1 MPGVKKP
8 YLIGLVVLLIGL
20 GWMSLMAYVNSRT
33 TALEVRVSGKLDEV
47 RFYREAYSDQS
58 VASIVTHGQDVAAV
72 VELVNSADA
81 PLFRQGEPTLYYFE
95 VVKGGSA
102 LRGRTICCS
111 TGFANKRAYLTI
123 RDARDWDLY
132 IPER

>member
-1 MPGVKKP
+1 VKKP

-20 GWMSLMAYVNSRT
+20 GWTLFMAYVNSRT
-33 TALEVRVSGKLDEV
+33 TTLEVRVSGKLDEV
-47 RFYREAYSDQS
+47 RFYQEGHSDQP
-58 VASIVTHGQDVAAV
+58 VATIVTHGQDVAAE
-72 VELVNSADA
+72 VEFGNSVDA
-81 PLFRQGEPTLYYFE
+81 PLFRQGQPTLYYFE

-102 LRGRTICCS
+102 SRGRTICCS

-132 IPER
+132 IPEG